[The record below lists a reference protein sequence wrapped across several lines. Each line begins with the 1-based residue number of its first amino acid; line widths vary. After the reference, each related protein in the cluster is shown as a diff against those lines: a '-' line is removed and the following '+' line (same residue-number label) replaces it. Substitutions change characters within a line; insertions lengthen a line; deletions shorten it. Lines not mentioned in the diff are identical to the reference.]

1 MSTRG
6 GKGQGGQGPAGPE
19 AAGSEAQANG
29 SPGNGSRGNGSRG
42 DRSGGDGSGSYGP
55 RATPVTP
62 SLLRA
67 WPLPSAGEDKYSRGA
82 VMVIGGARATPGAV
96 LLAGTAALR
105 AGAGR
110 LTMAVAE
117 SVALQLAVTLPEAGV
132 TGLPETSSG
141 SVLGSG
147 LGPILSELGSADAVL
162 IGPGLDDIDLTEELL
177 RTLLDQDDDG
187 VAGRGLVTGDATI
200 ILDAYALGCLP
211 RLEDSLDPWRRR
223 LILTPNPH
231 EAEILLGRDVD
242 ELEPAVAAIAARY
255 QAVVSCQG
263 FVARPVGTQG
273 EADAP
278 EGPGLWEITTGYGGL
293 GTSGSGDVLAG
304 AIAGL
309 RARGTSD
316 AQAACWG
323 SHLHA
328 AAADRLASRLG
339 PLGFLARELADEL
352 PALMV
357 ELAT

>member
-1 MSTRG
+1 VSTRG
-6 GKGQGGQGPAGPE
+6 GKGPDAPT
-19 AAGSEAQANG
+19 
-29 SPGNGSRGNGSRG
+29 SRA
-42 DRSGGDGSGSYGP
+42 DGSS
-55 RATPVTP
+55 ATPVTP

-82 VMVIGGARATPGAV
+82 VLVIGGARTTPGAA

-117 SVALQLAVTLPEAGV
+117 SVAMQLAVTLPESGV
-132 TGLPETSSG
+132 AGLPESAEG

-147 LGPILSELGSADAVL
+147 LEPILSDLRSADAVL
-162 IGPGLDDIDLTEELL
+162 VGPGLDNIDHAEELL
-177 RTLLDQDDDG
+177 RGLLDLDSG
-187 VAGRGLVTGDATI
+187 GIAGRGVETGDATI

-211 RLEDSLDPWRRR
+211 RLEESLDTWRGR
-223 LILTPNPH
+223 LILTPNPT
-231 EAEILLGRDVD
+231 EAAVLLGREVGKLEKDVVD
-242 ELEPAVAAIAARY
+242 IAARY
-255 QAVVSCQG
+255 GAVVSCQG
-263 FVARPVGTQG
+263 FVARPPGG
-273 EADAP
+273 DAAGGSDGS
-278 EGPGLWEITTGYGGL
+278 ELWEITTGFGGL

-316 AQAACWG
+316 VQAACWG

>member
-1 MSTRG
+1 M
-6 GKGQGGQGPAGPE
+6 
-19 AAGSEAQANG
+19 
-29 SPGNGSRGNGSRG
+29 
-42 DRSGGDGSGSYGP
+42 
-55 RATPVTP
+55 
-62 SLLRA
+62 LRA

-82 VMVIGGARATPGAV
+82 VMVIGGARATPGAA

-117 SVALQLAVTLPEAGV
+117 SVAMQLAVALPEAGV
-132 TGLPETSSG
+132 TGLPETAQG

-147 LGPILSELGSADAVL
+147 LEPILSELGSADAIL
-162 IGPGLDDIDLTEELL
+162 IGPGLDDIDLTEKLL
-177 RTLLDQDDDG
+177 RTLLEQDADG

-200 ILDAYALGCLP
+200 VLDAYALGCLP
-211 RLEDSLDPWRRR
+211 RLEELLDPWRGR

-231 EAEILLGRDVD
+231 EAEILLGSEADQ
-242 ELEPAVAAIAARY
+242 LESAVTAIAARY

-263 FVARPVGTQG
+263 FVARPPGG
-273 EADAP
+273 EAP
-278 EGPGLWEITTGYGGL
+278 EDPDLWEITTGYGGL